1 MAKKTATE
9 SILREKTVKQAKVKV
24 RTDSRFKSL
33 RSMSIIS
40 VVLVIAICIVA
51 NILLSLTLDDTL
63 TFDTSSVQS
72 NTITPL
78 SKTYI
83 KNLDKQ
89 VEIIGLFDKN
99 DTSFEWRD
107 YFLPILD
114 DYESKAGGKID
125 LKYIDPD
132 VDPFIIS
139 RLDPDGIYNLQKYTY
154 VIRCGDILVSED
166 PYSCFKYDTNV
177 YQYYGLLMPIT
188 NYIEQIFTG
197 DIVYVTSDRQLHAY
211 FLQGHDLLGHASMD
225 IILKTLGFASSDLI
239 LKGETA
245 KIPDDCE
252 LLVIMEPTTDL
263 SLTEKELIK
272 SYLDNSGKV
281 LLSINYDKNKNV
293 QYTNLNEVTQKMG
306 ITLESGTIHENDINY
321 LYTPDDPYSSIAVAD
336 SSYASYISVP
346 ATYSV
351 ESCRFLRIEP
361 DLPENVYVSPLVVTS
376 SIASVDMA
384 DQSVDAS
391 ASSGTYPIVLQSVDT
406 SKNEP
411 SCLIVI
417 STATFT
423 SDAYYLDNTLENNNA
438 VFMKTMLQDICPIP
452 NSVLVPSKTVPSYIL
467 NKPLS
472 SSSAT
477 MWSIVVMTVIPLG
490 TLICGVY
497 IYRRRRHL

>member
-132 VDPFIIS
+132 VDPFIIP

-154 VIRCGDILVSED
+154 VIRCGEILVSED
-166 PYSCFKYDTNV
+166 PYSCCKYDTN
-177 YQYYGLLMPIT
+177 
-188 NYIEQIFTG
+188 
-197 DIVYVTSDRQLHAY
+197 
-211 FLQGHDLLGHASMD
+211 
-225 IILKTLGFASSDLI
+225 
-239 LKGETA
+239 
-245 KIPDDCE
+245 
-252 LLVIMEPTTDL
+252 
-263 SLTEKELIK
+263 
-272 SYLDNSGKV
+272 
-281 LLSINYDKNKNV
+281 
-293 QYTNLNEVTQKMG
+293 
-306 ITLESGTIHENDINY
+306 
-321 LYTPDDPYSSIAVAD
+321 
-336 SSYASYISVP
+336 
-346 ATYSV
+346 
-351 ESCRFLRIEP
+351 
-361 DLPENVYVSPLVVTS
+361 
-376 SIASVDMA
+376 
-384 DQSVDAS
+384 
-391 ASSGTYPIVLQSVDT
+391 
-406 SKNEP
+406 
-411 SCLIVI
+411 
-417 STATFT
+417 
-423 SDAYYLDNTLENNNA
+423 
-438 VFMKTMLQDICPIP
+438 
-452 NSVLVPSKTVPSYIL
+452 
-467 NKPLS
+467 
-472 SSSAT
+472 
-477 MWSIVVMTVIPLG
+477 
-490 TLICGVY
+490 
-497 IYRRRRHL
+497 